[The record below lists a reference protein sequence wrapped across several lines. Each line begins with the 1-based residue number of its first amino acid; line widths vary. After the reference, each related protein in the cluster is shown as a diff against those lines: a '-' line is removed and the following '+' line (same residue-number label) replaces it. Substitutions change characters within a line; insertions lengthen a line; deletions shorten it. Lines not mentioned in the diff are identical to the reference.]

1 MTRLDHLLN
10 GPRHARTDRSLGVGL
25 IRFAAAALAGVLLAL
40 PAQAVHAQDPGL
52 GPNPH
57 HEAARIIAAEL
68 AMAQASSD
76 LSALS
81 AQQPTGLMETLRNEL
96 AMDRA
101 AYAFRAAARQEQL
114 RVYELAGY
122 ASVEGAVIPLLPPA
136 DQNPIE
142 NTIAGL
148 HSLYILGGIDQY
160 YLVNV
165 HFTHPYSDAKPV
177 NALRSYYLEAQNRYG
192 VDASYLASINF
203 IESNFGRING
213 PSSAGAEGPMQF
225 LPSTWTE
232 YGQGGNINDPHD
244 SILAAARYLAH
255 NGAPYNMRN
264 AIYHYNLDFDYV
276 DSVESFARAYRT
288 DPAWLDRMYYWN
300 TYG

>member
-1 MTRLDHLLN
+1 
-10 GPRHARTDRSLGVGL
+10 L
-25 IRFAAAALAGVLLAL
+25 IRLAGAALAALLLAL
-40 PAQAVHAQDPGL
+40 PAQGVHAQDADF

-68 AMAQASSD
+68 AMDQATAE
-76 LSALS
+76 LNALA
-81 AQQPTGLMETLRNEL
+81 AQQPSGLADTLRKEL
-96 AMDRA
+96 ATERA
-101 AYAFRAAARQEQL
+101 AYEFRAAARLEEL
-114 RVYELAGY
+114 RLYELAGY
-122 ASVEGAVIPLLPPA
+122 ASVESAVIPLIPA
-136 DQNPIE
+136 RVQSPFA

-148 HSLYILGGIDQY
+148 HSLYILSGIDQY

-165 HFTHPYSDAKPV
+165 HFVHPYTDARPV
-177 NALRSYYLEAQNRYG
+177 SALRSYYLEAQNRYG

-213 PSSAGAEGPMQF
+213 PSSAGAIGPMQF
-225 LPSTWTE
+225 EPGTWTE

-244 SILAAARYLAH
+244 SILAAARLLVH

-264 AIYHYNLDFDYV
+264 AIFHYNLDFDYV
-276 DSVESFARAYRT
+276 DAVESFARAYRT
-288 DPAWLDRMYYWN
+288 DPGWLDRMYYWN

>member
-1 MTRLDHLLN
+1 MRI
-10 GPRHARTDRSLGVGL
+10 S
-25 IRFAAAALAGVLLAL
+25 AAALAAVVLTL
-40 PAQAVHAQDPGL
+40 PVQAVHAQDADL

-68 AMAQASSD
+68 AMDQATAD
-76 LSALS
+76 LNALA
-81 AQQPTGLMETLRNEL
+81 AQQPSGLAETLRKEL

-101 AYAFRAAARQEQL
+101 AYAFRAAARQEEL

-122 ASVEGAVIPLLPPA
+122 ASVESAVIPLLPPA
-136 DQNPIE
+136 YQSPIE
-142 NTIAGL
+142 ATIAAL

-165 HFTHPYSDAKPV
+165 HFVHPYGDAQPV
-177 NALRSYYLEAQNRYG
+177 SALRSYYLEAENRYG
-192 VDASYLASINF
+192 VNASYLASINF

-213 PSSAGAEGPMQF
+213 PSSAGAQGPMQF

-264 AIYHYNLDFDYV
+264 AIWHYNLDYDYV
-276 DSVESFARAYRT
+276 DAVESFARAYRT
-288 DPAWLDRMYYWN
+288 DPGWLDRMYYWN